1 MWLMIHWLVW
11 NVNLGSCPPLMDKAA
26 LLRPVTSPTV
36 ECAIRTLIILY
47 VTYVNKATMPT
58 HSTNVLRLS
67 PICPL
72 PPVMFI
78 IVSTAM
84 RRIIVV
90 IVCRSGFSSMVS
102 AKPVNFVRSIVRGVP
117 IQLNVFNASQGIRVF
132 RVNANLPVM
141 YSIANHVLTQPA
153 VDSAMI
159 LSSCLITEI
168 SADAHKHTT

>member
-1 MWLMIHWLVW
+1 
-11 NVNLGSCPPLMDKAA
+11 
-26 LLRPVTSPTV
+26 
-36 ECAIRTLIILY
+36 
-47 VTYVNKATMPT
+47 
-58 HSTNVLRLS
+58 
-67 PICPL
+67 
-72 PPVMFI
+72 MFI

-102 AKPVNFVRSIVRGVP
+102 AKPVNFVKSIVRGVP